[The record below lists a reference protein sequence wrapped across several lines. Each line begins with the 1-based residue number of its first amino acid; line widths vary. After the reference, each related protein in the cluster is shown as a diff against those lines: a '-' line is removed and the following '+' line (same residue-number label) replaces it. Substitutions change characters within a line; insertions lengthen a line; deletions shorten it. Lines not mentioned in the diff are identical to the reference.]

1 MKVIPDLI
9 GDLNK
14 TERTKPIRSE
24 ATKRGNVNYC
34 ICMNAPAICTD
45 YIYIEIRD
53 NIHNMQVLKFG
64 GTSVANAENMSK
76 VVDIVTKAVDRDR
89 TILVLSAISGC
100 TDALIKIG
108 TLASER
114 DESYKTLI
122 DGLQTRHHDIIK
134 AFLPVEKQ
142 EDSIEVCD
150 SLFDSLR
157 SIAQGVYLLGE
168 LSPASLDAIQSF
180 GELWS
185 TKIMATKLASIG
197 IATKW
202 VDSRQIVRTV
212 AKGDKNVTDVQKT
225 YSRVNE
231 MVEDNN
237 VTQLFILPGF
247 IASDRLGR
255 TTTLGRGGSD
265 YTASLLAVGCK
276 ARILEIWTDV
286 PGMMTSNPKVV
297 PTARTIS
304 NISYKAALEL
314 SHFGAKVIYPPT
326 IQPVVAEGIPIYI
339 KDTFHPEAA
348 GTLIEK
354 HPPRSKD
361 KLIGISNSD
370 NIALLSLEGSGM
382 VGIPG
387 FSSRLFETLSQND
400 INIILITQASSVHTM
415 CIAVSEKDAEK
426 AREAADRCFAYEI
439 SLGKLN
445 PLKVEKG
452 YSIVCLVGDDV
463 LNQTGATGRM
473 LAALG
478 RNSIPVRAT
487 AQGSSE
493 RNISAIIASEDA
505 EAAIRTIHNE
515 FFDRRSGKEIH
526 LFIAGYGTVG
536 KALVDIIAKNREKI
550 EKRTGRRLH
559 VCGLSNSRRFILDK
573 NGLSLD
579 NIKDR
584 LAAGESSADEA
595 YFTRLATLSLEN
607 SVFVDCT
614 ASADIA
620 FKYMNLFKKGY
631 SVVACNKITFSLPY
645 VRYAALKEAAIEIGA
660 TLRYE
665 TTVGAALPIL
675 ESISRSV
682 HSGDEILRIEAVLS
696 GTLNYIFSN
705 YAGGE
710 GGTFAEVVKK
720 AQDAGYTEPDP
731 RLDLSGRDV
740 LRKLL
745 ILSREAGIPLDEKD
759 VEQTPIL
766 GPEFFEGDVEEFY
779 RKLAENEET
788 FAARYREAA
797 DKGLRQR
804 FVATLVKDEDAP
816 LGYRACIGLEAV
828 APEHPL
834 FSLSGTDN
842 CAIIRTDFYPSPLV
856 VQGAGAGAY
865 QTASGVLNDIIV

>member
-1 MKVIPDLI
+1 
-9 GDLNK
+9 
-14 TERTKPIRSE
+14 
-24 ATKRGNVNYC
+24 
-34 ICMNAPAICTD
+34 
-45 YIYIEIRD
+45 
-53 NIHNMQVLKFG
+53 MQVLKFG
-64 GTSVANAENMSK
+64 GSSVSDAANMSK
-76 VVDIVTKAVDRDR
+76 VVEIVTKAVDRDR
-89 TILVLSAISGC
+89 TILVASAISGC
-100 TDALIKIG
+100 TDTLIRIG
-108 TLASER
+108 NLAAER
-114 DESYKTLI
+114 DESYKELI
-122 DGLQTRHHDIIK
+122 SGLQARHHEIIRSL
-134 AFLPVEKQ
+134 LPMEKQ
-142 EDSIEVCD
+142 EESTEVCD

-157 SIAQGVYLLGE
+157 SIAQGVCLLGE

-185 TKIMATKLASIG
+185 TKILATKLASIG

-202 VDSRQIVRTV
+202 IDSRKVIRTV
-212 AKGDKNVTDVQKT
+212 AKGDKNVVDVQKT
-225 YSRVNE
+225 YYRVNE
-231 MVEDNN
+231 MVENN
-237 VTQLFILPGF
+237 PITQLFVLPGF
-247 IASDRLGR
+247 IASDKQGR

-265 YTASLLAVGCK
+265 YTASLYAVGCK

-326 IQPVVAEGIPIYI
+326 IQPVVAEGIPIYV
-339 KDTFHPEAA
+339 KNTFDPEAH

-354 HPPRSKD
+354 NPPRSKD

-426 AREAADRCFAYEI
+426 AKEAADRCFAYEI

-452 YSIVCLVGDDV
+452 FSIVCLVGDDV

-493 RNISAIIASEDA
+493 RNISVIISSSDA

-515 FFDRRSGKEIH
+515 FFDKRSGKDIN
-526 LFIAGYGTVG
+526 LFIAGFGTVG
-536 KALVDIIAKNREKI
+536 RALVDIIAKNRDKI
-550 EKRTGRRLH
+550 AARTGRRLH
-559 VCGLSNSRRFILDK
+559 VCGLSNSRRFIIDKHGLDLNDIK
-573 NGLSLD
+573 TQLD
-579 NIKDR
+579 NGI
-584 LAAGESSADEA
+584 SSADEA
-595 YFTRLATLSLEN
+595 YFTQLATLSLEN

-631 SVVACNKITFSLPY
+631 SVVACNKITFSSPY
-645 VRYAALKEAAIEIGA
+645 KQYAALKEAAIEIGA

-710 GGTFAEVVKK
+710 GGTFAEVVKR

-740 LRKLL
+740 LRKLI
-745 ILSREAGIPLDEKD
+745 ILSREAGVGIDEKD
-759 VEQTPIL
+759 VEISPIL
-766 GPEFFEGDVEEFY
+766 GEEFFEGDVASFY
-779 RKLAENEET
+779 EKLAQNEEM
-788 FAARYREAA
+788 FAERYAEAA
-797 DKGLRQR
+797 SKGLRQR
-804 FVATLVKDEDAP
+804 FVASLVKDADAP
-816 LGYRACIGLEAV
+816 FGYRAKIGLESIDSS
-828 APEHPL
+828 HPL
-834 FSLSGTDN
+834 FNLCGTDN
-842 CAIIRTDFYPSPLV
+842 AALIQTDFYPSPLV
-856 VQGAGAGAY
+856 IQGAGAGAY
-865 QTASGVLNDIIV
+865 QTASGVLNDIII

>member
-1 MKVIPDLI
+1 
-9 GDLNK
+9 
-14 TERTKPIRSE
+14 
-24 ATKRGNVNYC
+24 
-34 ICMNAPAICTD
+34 
-45 YIYIEIRD
+45 
-53 NIHNMQVLKFG
+53 MQVLKFG
-64 GTSVANAENMSK
+64 GTSVANAEAIQK
-76 VVDIVTKAVDRDR
+76 VVEIVSGSVDRDR
-89 TILVLSAISGC
+89 TILVVSAIRGC
-100 TDALIKIG
+100 TDALIHIG
-108 TLASER
+108 NLASQR
-114 DESYKTLI
+114 DESYIEII
-122 DGLQTRHHDIIK
+122 DDLQDKHHQIIREL
-134 AFLPVEKQ
+134 LPREKHD
-142 EDSIEVCD
+142 EACRTCD
-150 SLFDSLR
+150 ELFDSLR

-168 LSPASLDAIQSF
+168 LSPTSLDAIQGF

-185 TKIMATKLASIG
+185 SKIIATKLASVG

-202 VDSRQIVRTV
+202 VDSRKIIRTV
-212 AKGDKNVTDVQKT
+212 SKGETNAVDIQKT

-231 MVEDNN
+231 MIGNN
-237 VTQLFILPGF
+237 PITQLFVMPGF
-247 IASDRLGR
+247 IASDKQGR

-265 YTASLLAVGCK
+265 YSASLMAVGCK
-276 ARILEIWTDV
+276 ARALEIWTDV

-326 IQPVVAEGIPIYI
+326 IQPVVTEGIPIYV
-339 KDTFHPEAA
+339 KNTFEPQAH

-354 HPPRSKD
+354 NPPRSKD
-361 KLIGISNSD
+361 AVIGISNSD

-452 YSIVCLVGDDV
+452 FSIVCLVGDDV
-463 LNQTGATGRM
+463 LNQSGATGRM

-478 RNSIPVRAT
+478 SNSIQVRAT

-493 RNISAIIASEDA
+493 KNISVIISSSDTDA
-505 EAAIRTIHNE
+505 ALRTIHNE
-515 FFDRRSGKEIH
+515 FFDRRSGKDIH
-526 LFIAGYGTVG
+526 LFIAGYGVVG
-536 KALVDIIAKNREKI
+536 KALVDIISKNREKI

-559 VCGLSNSRRFILDK
+559 VCGLSNSRRFILNK
-573 NGLSLD
+573 NGLSLE
-579 NIKDR
+579 NIAEQ
-584 LAAGESSADEA
+584 LADGHSSADEA
-595 YFTRLATLSLEN
+595 YFNKLATLTLEN

-620 FKYMNLFKKGY
+620 FKYMNLFKRGY

-645 VRYAALKEAAIEIGA
+645 KQYAAVKEAAIEIGA

-705 YAGGE
+705 YAGGN
-710 GGTFAEVVKK
+710 GGTFAEVVKR

-745 ILSREAGIPLDEKD
+745 ILSREAGVGIDEKD
-759 VEQTPIL
+759 VEISSIL
-766 GPEFFEGDVEEFY
+766 PDEFFEGDVNAFY
-779 RKLAENEET
+779 AKLAENEAM
-788 FAARYREAA
+788 FAERYHEAA
-797 DKGLRQR
+797 SKGLRQR
-804 FVATLVKDEDAP
+804 FVASLVKDPESSFGYKAKIRLESVDAS
-816 LGYRACIGLEAV
+816 
-828 APEHPL
+828 HPL
-834 FSLSGTDN
+834 YNLCGTDN
-842 CAIIRTDFYPSPLV
+842 AALIQTDFYPSPLV

-865 QTASGVLNDIIV
+865 QTASGVLNDIIM

>member
-1 MKVIPDLI
+1 
-9 GDLNK
+9 
-14 TERTKPIRSE
+14 
-24 ATKRGNVNYC
+24 
-34 ICMNAPAICTD
+34 
-45 YIYIEIRD
+45 
-53 NIHNMQVLKFG
+53 MQVLKFG
-64 GTSVANAENMSK
+64 GTSVANAEAIQK
-76 VVDIVTKAVDRDR
+76 VVEITSASVDRDR
-89 TILVLSAISGC
+89 TILVVSAIRGC
-100 TDALIKIG
+100 TDSLVRIG
-108 TLASER
+108 NLASER
-114 DESYKTLI
+114 DESYKEVI
-122 DGLQTRHHDIIK
+122 DSLQKQHHQIIK
-134 AFLPVEKQ
+134 ELLPVEKHD
-142 EDSIEVCD
+142 ESREVCD

-168 LSPASLDAIQSF
+168 LSPTSLDAIQGF

-185 TKIMATKLASIG
+185 SKIIATKLASIG

-202 VDSRQIVRTV
+202 VDSRQIIRTV
-212 AKGDKNVTDVQKT
+212 CNNNKNVVDIQKT
-225 YSRVNE
+225 YSRVNAMIE
-231 MVEDNN
+231 NN
-237 VTQLFILPGF
+237 PITQLFVMPGF
-247 IASDRLGR
+247 IASDKQGR

-265 YTASLLAVGCK
+265 YSASLFAVGCK
-276 ARILEIWTDV
+276 ARALEIWTDV

-326 IQPVVAEGIPIYI
+326 IQPVVAEGIPIYV
-339 KDTFHPEAA
+339 KNTFDPQAY

-354 HPPRSKD
+354 NPPRSKD
-361 KLIGISNSD
+361 SVIGISNSD

-387 FSSRLFETLSQND
+387 FSSRLFETLSQNN

-452 YSIVCLVGDDV
+452 FSIVCLVGDDV
-463 LNQTGATGRM
+463 LNQSGSTGRM

-478 RNSIPVRAT
+478 NNSIPVRAT

-493 RNISAIIASEDA
+493 RNVSVIISSADTD
-505 EAAIRTIHNE
+505 AAIRTIHNE
-515 FFDRRSGKEIH
+515 FFDRRSGKDIH
-526 LFIAGYGTVG
+526 LFIAGYGVVG

-559 VCGLSNSRRFILDK
+559 VCGLANSRRFILEK
-573 NGLSLD
+573 NGLSLENIAEQLNNGD
-579 NIKDR
+579 N
-584 LAAGESSADEA
+584 AADEA
-595 YFTRLATLSLEN
+595 YFNQLATLTLEN

-631 SVVACNKITFSLPY
+631 SVVACNKITFSSPY
-645 VRYAALKEAAIEIGA
+645 KQYAALKEAAIEIGA

-682 HSGDEILRIEAVLS
+682 HSGDEIIRIEAVLS

-710 GGTFAEVVKK
+710 GGTFAEVVKR

-745 ILSREAGIPLDEKD
+745 ILSREAGVGIDEKD
-759 VEQTPIL
+759 VEISAIL
-766 GPEFFEGDVEEFY
+766 PEEFFEGDVDAFY
-779 RKLAENEET
+779 AKLAENEDM
-788 FAARYREAA
+788 FAERYSEAA
-797 DKGLRQR
+797 SKGLRQR
-804 FVATLVKDEDAP
+804 FVASLVKDSESSF
-816 LGYRACIGLEAV
+816 GYRAKIGLESV
-828 APEHPL
+828 DSTHPL
-834 FSLSGTDN
+834 YSLCGTDN
-842 CAIIRTDFYPSPLV
+842 AALIQTDFYPSPLV

-865 QTASGVLNDIIV
+865 QTASGVLNDIIM

>member
-1 MKVIPDLI
+1 
-9 GDLNK
+9 
-14 TERTKPIRSE
+14 
-24 ATKRGNVNYC
+24 
-34 ICMNAPAICTD
+34 
-45 YIYIEIRD
+45 
-53 NIHNMQVLKFG
+53 MQVLKFG
-64 GTSVANAENMSK
+64 GTSVANAEAIQK
-76 VVDIVTKAVDRDR
+76 VVEITSASVDRDR
-89 TILVLSAISGC
+89 TILVVSAIRGC
-100 TDALIKIG
+100 TDSLVRIG
-108 TLASER
+108 NLASER
-114 DESYKTLI
+114 DESYKEVI
-122 DGLQTRHHDIIK
+122 DSLQKQHHQIIK
-134 AFLPVEKQ
+134 ELLPVEKHD
-142 EDSIEVCD
+142 ESREVCD

-168 LSPASLDAIQSF
+168 LSPTSLDAIQGF

-185 TKIMATKLASIG
+185 SKIIATKLASIG

-202 VDSRQIVRTV
+202 VDSRQIIRTV
-212 AKGDKNVTDVQKT
+212 CNNNKNVVDIQKT
-225 YSRVNE
+225 YSRVNAMIE
-231 MVEDNN
+231 NN
-237 VTQLFILPGF
+237 PITQLFVMPGF
-247 IASDRLGR
+247 IASDKQGR

-265 YTASLLAVGCK
+265 YSASLFAVGCK
-276 ARILEIWTDV
+276 ARALEIWTDV

-326 IQPVVAEGIPIYI
+326 IQPVVAEGIPIYV
-339 KDTFHPEAA
+339 KNTFDPQAY

-354 HPPRSKD
+354 NPPRSKD
-361 KLIGISNSD
+361 SVIGISNSD

-387 FSSRLFETLSQND
+387 FSSRLFETLSQNN

-452 YSIVCLVGDDV
+452 FSIVCLVGDDV
-463 LNQTGATGRM
+463 LNQSGSTGRM

-478 RNSIPVRAT
+478 NNSIPVRAT

-493 RNISAIIASEDA
+493 RNVSVIISSADTD
-505 EAAIRTIHNE
+505 AAIRTIHNE
-515 FFDRRSGKEIH
+515 FFDRRSGKDIH
-526 LFIAGYGTVG
+526 LFIAGYGVVG
-536 KALVDIIAKNREKI
+536 KALVDIIAKNRKKI

-559 VCGLSNSRRFILDK
+559 VCGLANSRRFILDK
-573 NGLSLD
+573 NGLSLENIAEQLNNGD
-579 NIKDR
+579 N
-584 LAAGESSADEA
+584 SADEA
-595 YFTRLATLSLEN
+595 YFNQLATLTLEN

-631 SVVACNKITFSLPY
+631 SVVACNKITFSSPY
-645 VRYAALKEAAIEIGA
+645 KQYAALKEAAIEIGA

-682 HSGDEILRIEAVLS
+682 HSGDEIIRIEAVLS

-710 GGTFAEVVKK
+710 GGTFAEVVKR

-745 ILSREAGIPLDEKD
+745 ILSREAGVGIDEKD
-759 VEQTPIL
+759 VEISAIL
-766 GPEFFEGDVEEFY
+766 PEEFFEGDVDAFY
-779 RKLAENEET
+779 AKLAENEAM
-788 FAARYREAA
+788 FAERYSEAA
-797 DKGLRQR
+797 YKGLRQR
-804 FVATLVKDEDAP
+804 FVASLVKDSESSF
-816 LGYRACIGLEAV
+816 GYRAKIGLESV
-828 APEHPL
+828 DSTHPL
-834 FSLSGTDN
+834 YSLCGTDN
-842 CAIIRTDFYPSPLV
+842 AALIQTDFYPSPLV

-865 QTASGVLNDIIV
+865 QTASGVLNDIIM

>member
-1 MKVIPDLI
+1 
-9 GDLNK
+9 
-14 TERTKPIRSE
+14 
-24 ATKRGNVNYC
+24 
-34 ICMNAPAICTD
+34 
-45 YIYIEIRD
+45 
-53 NIHNMQVLKFG
+53 MQVLKFG
-64 GTSVANAENMSK
+64 GSSVANAHNMSQ

-89 TILVLSAISGC
+89 TILVVSAIQGC
-100 TDALIKIG
+100 TDMLIQIG

-114 DESYKTLI
+114 DESYKGLI
-122 DGLQTRHHDIIK
+122 DELQEKHHEIIREL
-134 AFLPVEKQ
+134 LPREKQ
-142 EDSIEVCD
+142 EESLEVCD
-150 SLFDSLR
+150 GLFDSLR
-157 SIAQGVYLLGE
+157 SITQGVCLLGE

-185 TKIMATKLASIG
+185 TKILATKLASIG

-202 VDSRQIVRTV
+202 IDSRKIIRTV
-212 AKGDKNVTDVQKT
+212 AKGDKNVVDIQKT
-225 YSRVNE
+225 YYKINE
-231 MVEDNN
+231 VVESDP
-237 VTQLFILPGF
+237 VTQLFVLPGF
-247 IASDRLGR
+247 IASDKLGR

-265 YTASLLAVGCK
+265 YTASLYAVGCK

-326 IQPVVAEGIPIYI
+326 IQPVVAEGIPIYV
-339 KDTFHPEAA
+339 KNTFDPEAH

-354 HPPRSKD
+354 NPPRSKD

-426 AREAADRCFAYEI
+426 AKEAADRCFAYEI

-452 YSIVCLVGDDV
+452 FSIVCLVGDDV

-478 RNSIPVRAT
+478 RKSIPVRAT

-493 RNISAIIASEDA
+493 RNISAIIASGDA

-515 FFDRRSGKEIH
+515 FFDRMSGKDIN

-536 KALVDIIAKNREKI
+536 RALVDIIAKNREKI
-550 EKRTGRRLH
+550 AARTGRRLH
-559 VCGLSNSRRFILDK
+559 VCGLSNSRRFIIDKHGLDLTDIK
-573 NGLSLD
+573 EQLD
-579 NIKDR
+579 NGTS
-584 LAAGESSADEA
+584 AADEA
-595 YFTRLATLSLEN
+595 YFSQLATLSLEN

-645 VRYAALKEAAIEIGA
+645 VQYAALKEAAIEIGA

-682 HSGDEILRIEAVLS
+682 HSGDEIVRIEAVLS

-710 GGTFAEVVKK
+710 GGTFAEVVKR

-745 ILSREAGIPLDEKD
+745 ILSREAGVPLDEKD
-759 VEQTPIL
+759 VEISPIL
-766 GPEFFEGDVEEFY
+766 GEEFFEGDVDAFY
-779 RKLAENEET
+779 ARLAENEAV
-788 FAARYREAA
+788 FAERYNEAA
-797 DKGLRQR
+797 SKGLRQR
-804 FVATLVKDEDAP
+804 FVASLIKDDSSP
-816 LGYRACIGLEAV
+816 LGYRAKTGLEAV
-828 APEHPL
+828 SPDHPL
-834 FSLSGTDN
+834 FNLVGTDN
-842 CAIIRTDFYPSPLV
+842 CAIIQTDFYPSPLV

-865 QTASGVLNDIIV
+865 QTASGVLNDIIM

>member
-1 MKVIPDLI
+1 
-9 GDLNK
+9 
-14 TERTKPIRSE
+14 
-24 ATKRGNVNYC
+24 
-34 ICMNAPAICTD
+34 
-45 YIYIEIRD
+45 
-53 NIHNMQVLKFG
+53 MQVLKFG
-64 GTSVANAENMSK
+64 GTSVANAEAIQK
-76 VVDIVTKAVDRDR
+76 VVEITSASVDRDR
-89 TILVLSAISGC
+89 TILVVSAIRGC
-100 TDALIKIG
+100 TDSLVRIG
-108 TLASER
+108 NLASER
-114 DESYKTLI
+114 DESYKDVI
-122 DGLQTRHHDIIK
+122 DSLQKQHHQIIK
-134 AFLPVEKQ
+134 ELLPVEKHD
-142 EDSIEVCD
+142 ESREVCD

-168 LSPASLDAIQSF
+168 LSPTSLDAIQGF

-185 TKIMATKLASIG
+185 SKIIATKLASTG

-202 VDSRQIVRTV
+202 VDSREIIRTISNNS
-212 AKGDKNVTDVQKT
+212 KNVVDIQKT
-225 YSRVNE
+225 YSRVNAMIE
-231 MVEDNN
+231 NN
-237 VTQLFILPGF
+237 PITQLFVMPGF
-247 IASDRLGR
+247 IASDKQGR

-265 YTASLLAVGCK
+265 YSASLFAVGCK
-276 ARILEIWTDV
+276 ARALEIWTDV

-326 IQPVVAEGIPIYI
+326 IQPVVAEGIPIYV
-339 KDTFHPEAA
+339 KNTFDPQAH

-354 HPPRSKD
+354 NPPRSKD
-361 KLIGISNSD
+361 SVIGISNSD

-387 FSSRLFETLSQND
+387 FSSRLFETLSQNN

-452 YSIVCLVGDDV
+452 FSIVCLVGDDV
-463 LNQTGATGRM
+463 LNQSGSTGRM

-478 RNSIPVRAT
+478 RNSIRVRAT

-493 RNISAIIASEDA
+493 RNISVIISSSDTD
-505 EAAIRTIHNE
+505 AAIRTIHNE
-515 FFDRRSGKEIH
+515 FFDRRSGKDIH
-526 LFIAGYGTVG
+526 LFIAGYGFVG
-536 KALVDIIAKNREKI
+536 KALVDIIAKNRGKI

-559 VCGLSNSRRFILDK
+559 VCGLANSRRFILDK

-579 NIKDR
+579 NIAQQ
-584 LAAGESSADEA
+584 LNNGCNSADEA
-595 YFTRLATLSLEN
+595 YFNQLATLTLEN

-631 SVVACNKITFSLPY
+631 SVVACNKITFSSPY
-645 VRYAALKEAAIEIGA
+645 KQYAALKEAAIEIGA

-682 HSGDEILRIEAVLS
+682 HSGDEIIRIEAVLS

-705 YAGGE
+705 YAGGK
-710 GGTFAEVVKK
+710 GGTFAEVVKR

-745 ILSREAGIPLDEKD
+745 ILSREAGVGIDEKD
-759 VEQTPIL
+759 VEISAIL
-766 GPEFFEGDVEEFY
+766 PEEFFEGDVDTFY
-779 RKLAENEET
+779 AKLAENEAM
-788 FAARYREAA
+788 FAERYNDAA
-797 DKGLRQR
+797 SKGLRQR
-804 FVATLVKDEDAP
+804 FVASLVKDLESP
-816 LGYRACIGLEAV
+816 FGYRAKIGLECV
-828 APEHPL
+828 DSDHPL
-834 FSLSGTDN
+834 YSLCGTDN
-842 CAIIRTDFYPSPLV
+842 AALIQTNFYPSPLV

-865 QTASGVLNDIIV
+865 QTASGVLNDIIM

>member
-1 MKVIPDLI
+1 
-9 GDLNK
+9 
-14 TERTKPIRSE
+14 
-24 ATKRGNVNYC
+24 
-34 ICMNAPAICTD
+34 
-45 YIYIEIRD
+45 
-53 NIHNMQVLKFG
+53 MQVLKFG
-64 GTSVANAENMSK
+64 GSSVANAQNMEK
-76 VVDIVTKAVDRDR
+76 VIDIVTNAVDRDR
-89 TILVLSAISGC
+89 TILVSSAISGC
-100 TDALIKIG
+100 TDTLIKIG

-114 DESYKTLI
+114 DESYKILI
-122 DGLQTRHHDIIK
+122 DDLQTRHHEIIDS
-134 AFLPVEKQ
+134 FLPVEKRT
-142 EDSIEVCD
+142 ESKEVCD
-150 SLFDSLR
+150 GLFDSLR

-185 TKIMATKLASIG
+185 TKILATKLASIG

-202 VDSRQIVRTV
+202 IDSRQIIRTV
-212 AKGDKNVTDVQKT
+212 AKGDKNIVDIQKT
-225 YSRVNE
+225 YFRVNE
-231 MVEDNN
+231 LVETNPI
-237 VTQLFILPGF
+237 TQLFVLPGF
-247 IASDRLGR
+247 IASDKQGR

-265 YTASLLAVGCK
+265 YTAALYAVGCK

-326 IQPVVAEGIPIYI
+326 IQPVVAEGIPIYV
-339 KDTFHPEAA
+339 KNTFEPEAH

-361 KLIGISNSD
+361 SVIGISNSD

-387 FSSRLFETLSQND
+387 FSSRLFETFSQND

-426 AREAADRCFAYEI
+426 AREAADKCFAYEI

-452 YSIVCLVGDDV
+452 FSIVCLVGDDV

-493 RNISAIIASEDA
+493 RNISVIISSEDA
-505 EAAIRTIHNE
+505 EGAIKTIHNE
-515 FFDRRSGKEIH
+515 FFDRRSGKDIN
-526 LFIAGYGTVG
+526 LFIAGFGTVG
-536 KALVDIIAKNREKI
+536 KALVDIIAKNRDKI
-550 EKRTGRRLH
+550 AARTGRRLRI
-559 VCGLSNSRRFILDK
+559 CGLSNSRRFIIDK
-573 NGLSLD
+573 NGLDLNDIKTQLD
-579 NIKDR
+579 NGIS
-584 LAAGESSADEA
+584 AADEA
-595 YFTRLATLSLEN
+595 YFTHLATLSLEN

-620 FKYMNLFKKGY
+620 FKYMNLFKRGY

-645 VRYAALKEAAIEIGA
+645 IQYAALKEAAIEIGA

-682 HSGDEILRIEAVLS
+682 HSGDEITRIEAVLS

-710 GGTFAEVVKK
+710 GGTFAEVVKR

-745 ILSREAGIPLDEKD
+745 ILSREAGVPLDEKD
-759 VEQTPIL
+759 VQISPIL
-766 GPEFFEGDVEEFY
+766 AEEFFEGDVEAFY
-779 RKLAENEET
+779 SKLAENEEI
-788 FAARYREAA
+788 FAARFKEAA
-797 DKGLRQR
+797 SKGLRQR
-804 FVATLVKDEDAP
+804 FVASLVKDETSE
-816 LGYRACIGLEAV
+816 LGYRAKIGLENV
-828 APEHPL
+828 NESHPL
-834 FSLSGTDN
+834 FTLSGTDN
-842 CAIIRTDFYPSPLV
+842 CAIIQTDFYPSPLV

-865 QTASGVLNDIIV
+865 QTASGVLNDIIM

>member
-1 MKVIPDLI
+1 
-9 GDLNK
+9 
-14 TERTKPIRSE
+14 
-24 ATKRGNVNYC
+24 
-34 ICMNAPAICTD
+34 
-45 YIYIEIRD
+45 
-53 NIHNMQVLKFG
+53 MQVLKFG
-64 GTSVANAENMSK
+64 GSSVADAAIMSQ

-89 TILVLSAISGC
+89 TILVISAIKGC
-100 TDALIKIG
+100 TDTLIRIG
-108 TLASER
+108 NLASQR
-114 DESYKTLI
+114 DESYKDLI
-122 DGLQTRHHDIIK
+122 NELQQKHHEIISSL
-134 AFLPVEKQ
+134 LPREKQ
-142 EDSIEVCD
+142 EESTEVCD

-185 TKIMATKLASIG
+185 SKIIATKLASIG
-197 IATKW
+197 LATKW
-202 VDSRQIVRTV
+202 IDSRQIIRTV
-212 AKGDKNVTDVQKT
+212 AKGDKNTVDIQKT
-225 YSRVNE
+225 YYRVNE
-231 MVEDNN
+231 MVENN
-237 VTQLFILPGF
+237 NITQLFVLPGF
-247 IASDRLGR
+247 IASDKQGR

-326 IQPVVAEGIPIYI
+326 IQPVVTEGIPIYV
-339 KDTFHPEAA
+339 KNTFDPETH

-354 HPPRSKD
+354 NPPRSKD
-361 KLIGISNSD
+361 KVIGISNSD

-463 LNQTGATGRM
+463 LNQAGATGRM

-493 RNISAIIASEDA
+493 RNISAIIASSDA

-515 FFDRRSGKEIH
+515 FFDKRSGKDIN

-536 KALVDIIAKNREKI
+536 RALVDIIAKNREKI
-550 EKRTGRRLH
+550 AARTGRRLH
-559 VCGLSNSRRFILDK
+559 VCGLSNSRRFIIDK
-573 NGLSLD
+573 NGLSLSD
-579 NIKDR
+579 IQAQLNN
-584 LAAGESSADEA
+584 GESSADEA
-595 YFTRLATLSLEN
+595 YFTQLATLSLEN

-631 SVVACNKITFSLPY
+631 SVVACNKITFSSPFKQ
-645 VRYAALKEAAIEIGA
+645 YAALKEAAIEIGA

-682 HSGDEILRIEAVLS
+682 HSGDEIIRIEAVLS

-710 GGTFAEVVKK
+710 GGTFAEVVRR

-740 LRKLL
+740 LRKLI
-745 ILSREAGIPLDEKD
+745 ILSREAGVGIDEKD
-759 VEQTPIL
+759 VEISPIL
-766 GPEFFEGDVEEFY
+766 GDEFFEGDVEAFY
-779 RKLAENEET
+779 KKLAENEEM
-788 FAARYREAA
+788 FAARYAEAA
-797 DKGLRQR
+797 SKGLRQR
-804 FVATLVKDEDAP
+804 FIASLVKDEQAP
-816 LGYRACIGLEAV
+816 FGYRAKIGLESV
-828 APEHPL
+828 SSEHPL
-834 FSLSGTDN
+834 FNLCGTDN
-842 CAIIRTDFYPSPLV
+842 AALIQTDFYPSPLV

-865 QTASGVLNDIIV
+865 QTASGVLNDIIM

>member
-1 MKVIPDLI
+1 
-9 GDLNK
+9 
-14 TERTKPIRSE
+14 
-24 ATKRGNVNYC
+24 
-34 ICMNAPAICTD
+34 
-45 YIYIEIRD
+45 
-53 NIHNMQVLKFG
+53 MQVLKFG
-64 GTSVANAENMSK
+64 GSSVANAANMSK

-89 TILVLSAISGC
+89 TILVSSAISGC
-100 TDALIKIG
+100 TDTLIKIG

-114 DESYKTLI
+114 DESYKELI
-122 DGLQTRHHDIIK
+122 NVLQEKHHDIIHEL
-134 AFLPVEKQ
+134 LPREKQ
-142 EDSIEVCD
+142 EESLEVCD

-157 SIAQGVYLLGE
+157 SIALGVFLLGE

-185 TKIMATKLASIG
+185 TKILATKLASIG
-197 IATKW
+197 IETKW
-202 VDSRQIVRTV
+202 VDSRKIIRTV
-212 AKGDKNVTDVQKT
+212 AKGDKNIVDIQKT
-225 YSRVNE
+225 YFRVNE
-231 MVEDNN
+231 MVENN
-237 VTQLFILPGF
+237 GMTQLFVLPGF
-247 IASDRLGR
+247 IAADKQGR

-265 YTASLLAVGCK
+265 YTASLYAVGCK

-286 PGMMTSNPKVV
+286 PGMMTSNPKIV

-326 IQPVVAEGIPIYI
+326 IQPVVAEGIPIYV
-339 KDTFHPEAA
+339 KNTFDPQAY

-354 HPPRSKD
+354 HPPRSRE

-400 INIILITQASSVHTM
+400 INNILITQASSVHTM

-452 YSIVCLVGDDV
+452 FSIVCLVGDDV

-493 RNISAIIASEDA
+493 RNISVIISSQDA

-515 FFDRRSGKEIH
+515 FFDKRSGKDIN
-526 LFIAGYGTVG
+526 LFIAGFGTVG
-536 KALVDIIAKNREKI
+536 RALVDIIAKNREKI
-550 EKRTGRRLH
+550 AERTGRRLH
-559 VCGLSNSRRFILDK
+559 ICGLANSRKFIIDK
-573 NGLSLD
+573 NGLDLND
-579 NIKDR
+579 IKGQLENGD
-584 LAAGESSADEA
+584 SSADEA
-595 YFTRLATLSLEN
+595 YFSQLATLSLEN

-620 FKYMNLFKKGY
+620 FKYMNLFKRGY
-631 SVVACNKITFSLPY
+631 SVVACNKITFSSPY
-645 VRYAALKEAAIEIGA
+645 KQYAALKEAAIEIGA

-682 HSGDEILRIEAVLS
+682 HSGDEIVRIEAVLS

-710 GGTFAEVVKK
+710 GGTFAEVVKR

-740 LRKLL
+740 LRKLI
-745 ILSREAGIPLDEKD
+745 ILSREAGVGIDEQD
-759 VEQTPIL
+759 VEVSTIL
-766 GPEFFEGDVEEFY
+766 PEEFFEGDVEAFY
-779 RKLAENEET
+779 AKLAANEEM
-788 FAARYREAA
+788 FAARYNEAA
-797 DKGLRQR
+797 QKGLRQR
-804 FVATLVKDEDAP
+804 FVASLVKDENSSF
-816 LGYRACIGLEAV
+816 GYKAKIGLESVSAD
-828 APEHPL
+828 HPL
-834 FSLSGTDN
+834 YNLCGTDN
-842 CAIIRTDFYPSPLV
+842 AALIQTDFYPSPLV

>member
-1 MKVIPDLI
+1 
-9 GDLNK
+9 
-14 TERTKPIRSE
+14 
-24 ATKRGNVNYC
+24 
-34 ICMNAPAICTD
+34 
-45 YIYIEIRD
+45 
-53 NIHNMQVLKFG
+53 MQVLKFG
-64 GTSVANAENMSK
+64 GTSVADASSMSQ

-89 TILVLSAISGC
+89 TILVASAISGC
-100 TDALIKIG
+100 TDTLIKIG
-108 TLASER
+108 NLAAER
-114 DESYKTLI
+114 DESYKELI
-122 DGLQTRHHDIIK
+122 NSLQTRHHEIIRDL
-134 AFLPVEKQ
+134 LPIEKQ
-142 EDSIEVCD
+142 DDSKEVCD
-150 SLFDSLR
+150 TLFDSLR

-168 LSPASLDAIQSF
+168 LSPASLDAIQAF

-185 TKIMATKLASIG
+185 TKILATKLASIG

-202 VDSRQIVRTV
+202 IDSREIVRTLN
-212 AKGDKNVTDVQKT
+212 KNGKNVVDIQKT
-225 YSRVNE
+225 YFRINE
-231 MVEDNN
+231 MVESNQ
-237 VTQLFILPGF
+237 VTQLFVLPGF
-247 IASDRLGR
+247 IASDKQGR

-265 YTASLLAVGCK
+265 YTASLYAVGCK

-339 KDTFHPEAA
+339 KNTFDPEAG
-348 GTLIEK
+348 GTMIEK
-354 HPPRSKD
+354 NPPRSKD

-426 AREAADRCFAYEI
+426 AKEAADRCFAYEI

-452 YSIVCLVGDDV
+452 FSIVCLVGDDV

-493 RNISAIIASEDA
+493 RNISVIISSSDS

-515 FFDRRSGKEIH
+515 FFDKRSGKDIN
-526 LFIAGYGTVG
+526 LFIAGYGVVG

-550 EKRTGRRLH
+550 ESRTGRRLH
-559 VCGLSNSRRFILDK
+559 VCGLSNSRKFIIDKHGLD
-573 NGLSLD
+573 LE
-579 NIKDR
+579 NIKEQ
-584 LAAGESSADEA
+584 LGNGENAADEA
-595 YFTRLATLSLEN
+595 YFTQLATLSMEN

-620 FKYMNLFKKGY
+620 FKYMHLFKKGY
-631 SVVACNKITFSLPY
+631 SVVACNKITFSSPY
-645 VRYAALKEAAIEIGA
+645 RQYAALKEAAIEIGA

-682 HSGDEILRIEAVLS
+682 HSGDEIIRIEAVLS

-710 GGTFAEVVKK
+710 EGTFAEVVRR

-745 ILSREAGIPLDEKD
+745 ILSREAGVPLDEKD
-759 VEQTPIL
+759 VQISPIL
-766 GPEFFEGDVEEFY
+766 GDEFFEGDVDAFY
-779 RKLAENEET
+779 TKLAENEEM
-788 FAARYREAA
+788 FAARYNDAA
-797 DKGLRQR
+797 SKGLRQR
-804 FVATLVKDEDAP
+804 FVASLVKDDESSF
-816 LGYRACIGLEAV
+816 GYRAKIGLESISD
-828 APEHPL
+828 EHPL
-834 FSLSGTDN
+834 FNLCGTDN
-842 CAIIRTDFYPSPLV
+842 AALIQTDFYPSPLV
-856 VQGAGAGAY
+856 IQGAGAGAY
-865 QTASGVLNDIIV
+865 QTASGVLNDILM

>member
-1 MKVIPDLI
+1 
-9 GDLNK
+9 
-14 TERTKPIRSE
+14 
-24 ATKRGNVNYC
+24 
-34 ICMNAPAICTD
+34 
-45 YIYIEIRD
+45 
-53 NIHNMQVLKFG
+53 MQVLKFG
-64 GTSVANAENMSK
+64 GTSVANAEAIQQ
-76 VVDIVTKAVDRDR
+76 VVEIVSRSVDRDR
-89 TILVLSAISGC
+89 TILVVSAIRGC
-100 TDALIKIG
+100 TDALIRIG
-108 TLASER
+108 NLASQR
-114 DESYKTLI
+114 DEAYKEVI
-122 DGLQTRHHDIIK
+122 DSLQKQHHQIIK
-134 AFLPVEKQ
+134 EVLPVEKQ
-142 EDSIEVCD
+142 EESRETCD
-150 SLFDSLR
+150 SLFNSLR
-157 SIAQGVYLLGE
+157 SIAQGVFLLGE
-168 LSPASLDAIQSF
+168 LSPTSLDAIQGF
-180 GELWS
+180 GEQWS
-185 TKIMATKLASIG
+185 SRIIATKLASIG

-202 VDSRQIVRTV
+202 VDSRKIIRTV
-212 AKGDKNVTDVQKT
+212 SKGEKNTVDIQKT
-225 YSRVNE
+225 YSRINE
-231 MVEDNN
+231 MIESNPI
-237 VTQLFILPGF
+237 TQLFVMPGF
-247 IASDRLGR
+247 IASDKQGR

-265 YTASLLAVGCK
+265 YSASLMAVGCK
-276 ARILEIWTDV
+276 ARALEIWTDV
-286 PGMMTSNPKVV
+286 PGMMTANPKVV

-326 IQPVVAEGIPIYI
+326 IQPVVTEGIPIYV
-339 KDTFHPEAA
+339 KNTFDPQAH

-354 HPPRSKD
+354 NPPRSKD
-361 KLIGISNSD
+361 SVIGISNSD

-452 YSIVCLVGDDV
+452 FSIVCLVGDDV
-463 LNQTGATGRM
+463 LNQSGATGRM

-478 RNSIPVRAT
+478 NNSIPVRAT

-493 RNISAIIASEDA
+493 KNISVIISSHDT
-505 EAAIRTIHNE
+505 EAALRTIHNE
-515 FFDRRSGKEIH
+515 FFDRRSGKDIH
-526 LFIAGYGTVG
+526 LFIAGYGVVG
-536 KALVDIIAKNREKI
+536 KALVDIISKNREKI

-573 NGLSLD
+573 NGLPLE
-579 NIKDR
+579 NIAEQ
-584 LAAGESSADEA
+584 LAEGHCSADEA
-595 YFTRLATLSLEN
+595 YFNQLATLSMEN

-620 FKYMNLFKKGY
+620 FKYMNLFKRGY

-645 VRYAALKEAAIEIGA
+645 RQYAAVKEAAIEIGA

-710 GGTFAEVVKK
+710 GGTFAEVVKR

-745 ILSREAGIPLDEKD
+745 ILSREAGVGIDETD
-759 VEQTPIL
+759 VEISSIL
-766 GPEFFEGDVEEFY
+766 PEDFFEGDVEAFY
-779 RKLAENEET
+779 AKLAENEAM
-788 FAARYREAA
+788 FAARYNEAA
-797 DKGLRQR
+797 SKGLRQR
-804 FVATLVKDEDAP
+804 FVASLVKDNGSP
-816 LGYRACIGLEAV
+816 FGYKAKIGLECVDAS
-828 APEHPL
+828 HPL
-834 FSLSGTDN
+834 FSLCGTDN
-842 CAIIRTDFYPSPLV
+842 AALIQTDFYPSPLV

-865 QTASGVLNDIIV
+865 QTASGVLNDIIM

>member
-1 MKVIPDLI
+1 
-9 GDLNK
+9 
-14 TERTKPIRSE
+14 
-24 ATKRGNVNYC
+24 
-34 ICMNAPAICTD
+34 
-45 YIYIEIRD
+45 
-53 NIHNMQVLKFG
+53 MQVLKFG
-64 GTSVANAENMSK
+64 GTSVANAEAIQQ
-76 VVDIVTKAVDRDR
+76 VVEIVSRSVDRDR
-89 TILVLSAISGC
+89 TILVVSAIRGC
-100 TDALIKIG
+100 TDALIRIG
-108 TLASER
+108 NLASQR
-114 DESYKTLI
+114 DEAYKEVI
-122 DGLQTRHHDIIK
+122 DSIQKQHHQIIK
-134 AFLPVEKQ
+134 EVLPVEKQ
-142 EDSIEVCD
+142 EESRETCD
-150 SLFDSLR
+150 SLFNSLR
-157 SIAQGVYLLGE
+157 SIAQGVFLLGE
-168 LSPASLDAIQSF
+168 LSPTSLDAIQGF
-180 GELWS
+180 GEQWS
-185 TKIMATKLASIG
+185 SRIIATKLASIG

-202 VDSRQIVRTV
+202 IDSRKIIRTV
-212 AKGDKNVTDVQKT
+212 SKGEKNTVDVQKT
-225 YSRVNE
+225 YSRINE
-231 MVEDNN
+231 MIESNPI
-237 VTQLFILPGF
+237 TQLFVMPGF
-247 IASDRLGR
+247 IASDKQGR

-265 YTASLLAVGCK
+265 YSASLMAVGCK
-276 ARILEIWTDV
+276 ARALEIWTDV
-286 PGMMTSNPKVV
+286 PGMMTANPKVV

-326 IQPVVAEGIPIYI
+326 IQPVVTEGIPIYV
-339 KDTFHPEAA
+339 KNTFDPQAH

-354 HPPRSKD
+354 NPPRSKD
-361 KLIGISNSD
+361 SVIGISNSD

-452 YSIVCLVGDDV
+452 FSIVCLVGDDV
-463 LNQTGATGRM
+463 LNQSGATGRM

-478 RNSIPVRAT
+478 NNSIPVRAT

-493 RNISAIIASEDA
+493 KNISVIISSHDT
-505 EAAIRTIHNE
+505 EAALRTIHNE
-515 FFDRRSGKEIH
+515 FFDRRSGKDIH
-526 LFIAGYGTVG
+526 LFIAGYGVVG
-536 KALVDIIAKNREKI
+536 KALVDIISKNREKI

-573 NGLSLD
+573 NGLPLE
-579 NIKDR
+579 NIAEQ
-584 LAAGESSADEA
+584 LAEGHCSADEA
-595 YFTRLATLSLEN
+595 YFNQLATLSMEN

-620 FKYMNLFKKGY
+620 FKYMNLFKRGY

-645 VRYAALKEAAIEIGA
+645 RQYAAVKEAAIEIGA

-710 GGTFAEVVKK
+710 GGTFAEVVKR

-745 ILSREAGIPLDEKD
+745 ILSREAGVGIDEKD
-759 VEQTPIL
+759 VEISSIL
-766 GPEFFEGDVEEFY
+766 PEDFFEGDVEAFY
-779 RKLAENEET
+779 AKLAENEAM
-788 FAARYREAA
+788 FAARYNEAA
-797 DKGLRQR
+797 SKGLRQR
-804 FVATLVKDEDAP
+804 FVASLVKDNGSP
-816 LGYRACIGLEAV
+816 FGYKAKIGLECVDAS
-828 APEHPL
+828 HPL
-834 FSLSGTDN
+834 FSLCGTDN
-842 CAIIRTDFYPSPLV
+842 AALIQTDFYPSPLV

-865 QTASGVLNDIIV
+865 QTASGVLNDIIM

>member
-1 MKVIPDLI
+1 
-9 GDLNK
+9 
-14 TERTKPIRSE
+14 
-24 ATKRGNVNYC
+24 
-34 ICMNAPAICTD
+34 
-45 YIYIEIRD
+45 
-53 NIHNMQVLKFG
+53 MQVLKFG
-64 GTSVANAENMSK
+64 GSSVADATNMSK
-76 VVDIVTKAVDRDR
+76 VVEIVTKAVDRDR
-89 TILVLSAISGC
+89 TILVSSAISGC
-100 TDALIKIG
+100 TDSLIRIG
-108 TLASER
+108 NLAAER
-114 DESYKTLI
+114 DESYKELI
-122 DGLQTRHHDIIK
+122 NDLQARHHEIIRSL
-134 AFLPVEKQ
+134 LPMEKQ
-142 EDSIEVCD
+142 EESLEVCD
-150 SLFDSLR
+150 GLFDSLR
-157 SIAQGVYLLGE
+157 SIAQGVCLLGE

-185 TKIMATKLASIG
+185 TKILATKLASIG

-202 VDSRQIVRTV
+202 IDSRKIIRTV
-212 AKGDKNVTDVQKT
+212 AKGEKNIVDIQKT
-225 YSRVNE
+225 NYRVNE
-231 MVEDNN
+231 MVESNPI
-237 VTQLFILPGF
+237 TQLFVLPGF
-247 IASDRLGR
+247 IASDKQGR

-265 YTASLLAVGCK
+265 YTASLYAVGCK

-326 IQPVVAEGIPIYI
+326 IQPVVAEGIPIYV
-339 KDTFHPEAA
+339 KNTFDPEAH

-426 AREAADRCFAYEI
+426 AKEAADRCFAYEI

-452 YSIVCLVGDDV
+452 FSIVCLVGDDV

-493 RNISAIIASEDA
+493 RNISVIISSSDA

-515 FFDRRSGKEIH
+515 FFDKRSGKDIN
-526 LFIAGYGTVG
+526 LFIAGFGTVG
-536 KALVDIIAKNREKI
+536 RALVDIIAKNRDKI
-550 EKRTGRRLH
+550 AARTGRRLH
-559 VCGLSNSRRFILDK
+559 VCGLSNSRRFIIDKHGLDLNDIK
-573 NGLSLD
+573 TQLD
-579 NIKDR
+579 NGI
-584 LAAGESSADEA
+584 SSADEA
-595 YFTRLATLSLEN
+595 YFTHLATLSLDN

-631 SVVACNKITFSLPY
+631 SVVACNKITFSSPY
-645 VRYAALKEAAIEIGA
+645 KQYAALKEAAIEIGA

-682 HSGDEILRIEAVLS
+682 HSGDEIIRIEAVLS

-710 GGTFAEVVKK
+710 GGTFAEVVKR

-740 LRKLL
+740 LRKLI
-745 ILSREAGIPLDEKD
+745 ILSREAGVGIDEKD
-759 VEQTPIL
+759 VDINPIL
-766 GPEFFEGDVEEFY
+766 GDEFFEGDVEAFY
-779 RKLAENEET
+779 AKLAENEAM
-788 FAARYREAA
+788 FAERYADAA
-797 DKGLRQR
+797 SKGLRQR
-804 FVATLVKDEDAP
+804 FIASLVKDETAP
-816 LGYRACIGLEAV
+816 FGYLAKIGLESIDSS
-828 APEHPL
+828 HPL
-834 FSLSGTDN
+834 FNLCGTDN
-842 CAIIRTDFYPSPLV
+842 AALIQTDFYPSPLV
-856 VQGAGAGAY
+856 IQGAGAGAY
-865 QTASGVLNDIIV
+865 QTASGVLNDIII

>member
-1 MKVIPDLI
+1 
-9 GDLNK
+9 
-14 TERTKPIRSE
+14 
-24 ATKRGNVNYC
+24 
-34 ICMNAPAICTD
+34 
-45 YIYIEIRD
+45 
-53 NIHNMQVLKFG
+53 MQVLKFG
-64 GTSVANAENMSK
+64 GSSVANAQNMAK
-76 VVDIVTKAVDRDR
+76 VVDIVVNAVDRDR
-89 TILVLSAISGC
+89 TILVSSAISGC
-100 TDALIKIG
+100 TDTLIKIG
-108 TLASER
+108 TLASQR

-122 DGLQTRHHDIIK
+122 DELQARHHDIINE
-134 AFLPVEKQ
+134 FLPREKQ
-142 EDSIEVCD
+142 QESTEVCD

-157 SIAQGVYLLGE
+157 SITQGVYLLGE

-185 TKIMATKLASIG
+185 TKILATKLASIG

-202 VDSRQIVRTV
+202 VDSRQIIRTV
-212 AKGDKNVTDVQKT
+212 AKGDKNVVDVQKT
-225 YSRVNE
+225 YFRVNE
-231 MVEDNN
+231 MVENN
-237 VTQLFILPGF
+237 HVTQLFVLPGF
-247 IASDRLGR
+247 IASDKQGR

-265 YTASLLAVGCK
+265 YTASLYAVGCK
-276 ARILEIWTDV
+276 ARVLEIWTDV

-304 NISYKAALEL
+304 HISYKAALEL

-326 IQPVVAEGIPIYI
+326 IQPVVAEGIPIYV
-339 KDTFHPEAA
+339 KNTFAPEAH

-426 AREAADRCFAYEI
+426 AKEAADRCFAYEI

-452 YSIVCLVGDDV
+452 FSIVCLVGDDV

-493 RNISAIIASEDA
+493 RNISVIITSQDT

-515 FFDRRSGKEIH
+515 FFDKRSGKDIN
-526 LFIAGYGTVG
+526 LFIAGFGTVG
-536 KALVDIIAKNREKI
+536 RALVDIIAKNRDKI
-550 EKRTGRRLH
+550 AARTGRRLH
-559 VCGLSNSRRFILDK
+559 ICGLSNSRRFIIDK
-573 NGLSLD
+573 NGLDLNDIKGQLD
-579 NIKDR
+579 NGIS
-584 LAAGESSADEA
+584 AADEA
-595 YFTRLATLSLEN
+595 YFTHLATLSLEN

-645 VRYAALKEAAIEIGA
+645 NQYASLKEAAIEIGA

-682 HSGDEILRIEAVLS
+682 HSGDEIIRIEAVLS

-710 GGTFAEVVKK
+710 GGTFAEVVRR

-745 ILSREAGIPLDEKD
+745 ILSREAGVPLDEKD
-759 VEQTPIL
+759 VQVSPIL
-766 GPEFFEGDVEEFY
+766 GDEFFEGDVDAFY
-779 RKLAENEET
+779 AKLAENEEV
-788 FAARYREAA
+788 FAARYNEAA
-797 DKGLRQR
+797 SKGLRQR
-804 FVATLVKDEDAP
+804 FVASLVKDEASE
-816 LGYRACIGLEAV
+816 LGYRAKIGLENV
-828 APEHPL
+828 SEEHPL
-834 FSLSGTDN
+834 FNLNGTDN
-842 CAIIRTDFYPSPLV
+842 CAIIQTDFYPSPLV

-865 QTASGVLNDIIV
+865 QTASGVLNDIIM

>member
-1 MKVIPDLI
+1 
-9 GDLNK
+9 
-14 TERTKPIRSE
+14 
-24 ATKRGNVNYC
+24 
-34 ICMNAPAICTD
+34 
-45 YIYIEIRD
+45 
-53 NIHNMQVLKFG
+53 MQVLKFG
-64 GTSVANAENMSK
+64 GTSVANAEAIQK
-76 VVDIVTKAVDRDR
+76 VVEITSKSVDRDR
-89 TILVLSAISGC
+89 TILVVSAIRGC
-100 TDALIKIG
+100 TDSLVRIG
-108 TLASER
+108 NLASER
-114 DESYKTLI
+114 DESYKDVI
-122 DGLQTRHHDIIK
+122 DDLQRQHHQIIK
-134 AFLPVEKQ
+134 ELLPVEKHD
-142 EDSIEVCD
+142 ESREVCD

-168 LSPASLDAIQSF
+168 LSPTSLDAIQGF

-185 TKIMATKLASIG
+185 SKIIATKLASIG

-202 VDSRQIVRTV
+202 VDSRQIIRTICNNN
-212 AKGDKNVTDVQKT
+212 KNVVDIQKT
-225 YSRVNE
+225 YSRVNAMIE
-231 MVEDNN
+231 NN
-237 VTQLFILPGF
+237 PITQLFVMPGF
-247 IASDRLGR
+247 IASDKQGR

-265 YTASLLAVGCK
+265 YSASLFAVGCK
-276 ARILEIWTDV
+276 ARALEIWTDV

-326 IQPVVAEGIPIYI
+326 IQPLVAEGIPIYV
-339 KDTFHPEAA
+339 KNTFDPQAY

-354 HPPRSKD
+354 NPPRSKD
-361 KLIGISNSD
+361 SVIGISNSD

-387 FSSRLFETLSQND
+387 FSSRLFETLSQNN

-452 YSIVCLVGDDV
+452 FSIVCLVGDDV
-463 LNQTGATGRM
+463 LNQSGSTGRM

-478 RNSIPVRAT
+478 NNSIPVRAT

-493 RNISAIIASEDA
+493 RNVSVIISSADTD
-505 EAAIRTIHNE
+505 AAIRTIHNE
-515 FFDRRSGKEIH
+515 FFDRRSGKDIH
-526 LFIAGYGTVG
+526 LFIAGYGVVG

-559 VCGLSNSRRFILDK
+559 VCGLANSRRFILDK
-573 NGLSLD
+573 NGLSLE
-579 NIKDR
+579 NIAEQLNNGD
-584 LAAGESSADEA
+584 SSADEA
-595 YFTRLATLSLEN
+595 YFNQLAILTLEN

-631 SVVACNKITFSLPY
+631 SVVACNKITFSSPY
-645 VRYAALKEAAIEIGA
+645 KQYAALKEAAIEIGA

-682 HSGDEILRIEAVLS
+682 HSGDEIVRIEAVLS

-710 GGTFAEVVKK
+710 GGTFAEVVKR

-745 ILSREAGIPLDEKD
+745 ILSREAGVGIDEKD
-759 VEQTPIL
+759 VEISSIL
-766 GPEFFEGDVEEFY
+766 PEEFFEGDVDAFY
-779 RKLAENEET
+779 AKLAENEAM
-788 FAARYREAA
+788 FAARYNEAA
-797 DKGLRQR
+797 SKGLRQR
-804 FVATLVKDEDAP
+804 FVASLVKDTESSF
-816 LGYRACIGLEAV
+816 GYRAKIGLECIDA
-828 APEHPL
+828 AHPL
-834 FSLSGTDN
+834 YSLCGTDN
-842 CAIIRTDFYPSPLV
+842 AALIQTDFYPSPLV

-865 QTASGVLNDIIV
+865 QTASGVLNDIIM

>member
-1 MKVIPDLI
+1 
-9 GDLNK
+9 
-14 TERTKPIRSE
+14 
-24 ATKRGNVNYC
+24 
-34 ICMNAPAICTD
+34 
-45 YIYIEIRD
+45 
-53 NIHNMQVLKFG
+53 MQVLKFG
-64 GTSVANAENMSK
+64 GSSVANAQNMAK
-76 VVDIVTKAVDRDR
+76 VIDIVVNAVDRDR
-89 TILVLSAISGC
+89 TILVSSAISGC
-100 TDALIKIG
+100 TDTLIKIG

-122 DGLQTRHHDIIK
+122 DDLQQKHHDIINEL
-134 AFLPVEKQ
+134 LPREKQ
-142 EDSIEVCD
+142 EESLEVCD
-150 SLFDSLR
+150 GLFDSLR
-157 SIAQGVYLLGE
+157 SIAQGVCLLGE

-185 TKIMATKLASIG
+185 TKILATKLASIG
-197 IATKW
+197 ISTKW
-202 VDSRQIVRTV
+202 IDSRNIIRTV
-212 AKGDKNVTDVQKT
+212 AKGDKNVVDIQKT
-225 YSRVNE
+225 YYRINE
-231 MVEDNN
+231 VVENN
-237 VTQLFILPGF
+237 PITQLFVLPGF
-247 IASDRLGR
+247 IASDKQGR

-265 YTASLLAVGCK
+265 YTASLYAVGCK
-276 ARILEIWTDV
+276 ARVLEIWTDV

-326 IQPVVAEGIPIYI
+326 IQPVVAEGIPIYV
-339 KDTFHPEAA
+339 KNTFDPSAY

-452 YSIVCLVGDDV
+452 FSIVCLVGDDV

-493 RNISAIIASEDA
+493 RNISVIISSEDT
-505 EAAIRTIHNE
+505 EGAIKTIHNE
-515 FFDRRSGKEIH
+515 FFDKRSGKDIN
-526 LFIAGYGTVG
+526 LFIAGFGTVG
-536 KALVDIIAKNREKI
+536 RALVDIIAKNREKI
-550 EKRTGRRLH
+550 AARTGRRLRI
-559 VCGLSNSRRFILDK
+559 CGLSNSRKFIIDK
-573 NGLSLD
+573 NGLDLND
-579 NIKDR
+579 IKGQ
-584 LAAGESSADEA
+584 LENGISAADEA
-595 YFTRLATLSLEN
+595 YFTQLATLSLEN

-620 FKYMNLFKKGY
+620 FKYMNLFKRGY
-631 SVVACNKITFSLPY
+631 SVVACNKITFSSPY
-645 VRYAALKEAAIEIGA
+645 KQYAALKEAAIEIGA

-682 HSGDEILRIEAVLS
+682 HSGDEIVRIEAVLS

-710 GGTFAEVVKK
+710 GGTFAEVVKR

-745 ILSREAGIPLDEKD
+745 ILSREAGVPLDEKD
-759 VEQTPIL
+759 VQVSHIL
-766 GPEFFEGDVEEFY
+766 GEEFFEGDVDAFY
-779 RKLAENEET
+779 AKLAENEEV
-788 FAARYREAA
+788 FAARYNEAA
-797 DKGLRQR
+797 SKGLRQR
-804 FVATLVKDEDAP
+804 FVASLVKDENSE
-816 LGYRACIGLEAV
+816 LGYRAKIGLENV
-828 APEHPL
+828 DESHPL
-834 FSLSGTDN
+834 YSLSGTDN
-842 CAIIRTDFYPSPLV
+842 CAIIQTDFYPSPLV

>member
-1 MKVIPDLI
+1 
-9 GDLNK
+9 
-14 TERTKPIRSE
+14 
-24 ATKRGNVNYC
+24 
-34 ICMNAPAICTD
+34 
-45 YIYIEIRD
+45 
-53 NIHNMQVLKFG
+53 MQVLKFG
-64 GTSVANAENMSK
+64 GSSVSDAANMSK
-76 VVDIVTKAVDRDR
+76 VVEIVTKAVDRDR
-89 TILVLSAISGC
+89 TILVASAISGC
-100 TDALIKIG
+100 TDTLIRIG
-108 TLASER
+108 NLAAER
-114 DESYKTLI
+114 DESYKELI
-122 DGLQTRHHDIIK
+122 SGLQARHHEIIRSL
-134 AFLPVEKQ
+134 LPMEKQ
-142 EDSIEVCD
+142 EESLEVCD
-150 SLFDSLR
+150 GLFDSLR
-157 SIAQGVYLLGE
+157 SIAQGVCLLGE

-185 TKIMATKLASIG
+185 TKILATKLASIG

-202 VDSRQIVRTV
+202 IDSRKIIRTV
-212 AKGDKNVTDVQKT
+212 AKGDKNVVDVQKT
-225 YSRVNE
+225 YYRVNE
-231 MVEDNN
+231 MVENN
-237 VTQLFILPGF
+237 PITQLFVLPGF
-247 IASDRLGR
+247 IASDKQGR

-265 YTASLLAVGCK
+265 YTASLYAVGCK

-326 IQPVVAEGIPIYI
+326 IQPVVAEGIPIYV
-339 KDTFHPEAA
+339 KNTFDPEAH

-354 HPPRSKD
+354 NPPRSKD

-426 AREAADRCFAYEI
+426 AKEAADRCFAYEI

-452 YSIVCLVGDDV
+452 FSIVCLVGDDV

-493 RNISAIIASEDA
+493 RNISVIISSSDA

-515 FFDRRSGKEIH
+515 FFDRRSGKDIN
-526 LFIAGYGTVG
+526 LFIAGFGTVG
-536 KALVDIIAKNREKI
+536 RALVDIIAKNRDKI
-550 EKRTGRRLH
+550 AARTGRRIH
-559 VCGLSNSRRFILDK
+559 VCGLSNSRRFIIDKHGLDLNDIK
-573 NGLSLD
+573 TQLD
-579 NIKDR
+579 NGI
-584 LAAGESSADEA
+584 SSADEA
-595 YFTRLATLSLEN
+595 YFTQLATLSLEN

-631 SVVACNKITFSLPY
+631 SVVACNKITFSSPY
-645 VRYAALKEAAIEIGA
+645 KQYAALKEAAIEIGA

-710 GGTFAEVVKK
+710 GGTFAEVVKR

-740 LRKLL
+740 LRKLI
-745 ILSREAGIPLDEKD
+745 ILSREAGVGIDEKD
-759 VEQTPIL
+759 VEISPIL
-766 GPEFFEGDVEEFY
+766 GEEFFEGDVASFY
-779 RKLAENEET
+779 EKLAQNEEM
-788 FAARYREAA
+788 FAERYAEAA
-797 DKGLRQR
+797 SKGLRQR
-804 FVATLVKDEDAP
+804 FVASLVKDADAP
-816 LGYRACIGLEAV
+816 FGYRAKIGLESIDAS
-828 APEHPL
+828 HPL
-834 FSLSGTDN
+834 FNLCGTDN
-842 CAIIRTDFYPSPLV
+842 AALIQTDFYPSPLV
-856 VQGAGAGAY
+856 IQGAGAGAY
-865 QTASGVLNDIIV
+865 QTASGVLNDIII